1 MAFDLAGK
9 AVKNLRLPTV
19 NYNNSTIKIIPAQE
33 GDINSRFLSVTLFDD
48 RGTISLDYYTKA
60 TLNVTLPDGELQM
73 AEGEIDKD
81 KNIVVCKI
89 AGSMLSQLGKVSCD
103 ILLTGSD
110 ASGTATSLTSQ
121 TFYLF
126 VSKSQAGDDAIKG
139 SDDDTLIVQLLNGVS
154 ELEGNVETVKAYV
167 DYTYLPKYRLG
178 TSPLLHFGGF
188 IGSSTAYLIAHL
200 SEVID
205 PSAVYFVAKGGK
217 ETYIKPELITEEL
230 KTKYHVP
237 SGMSNDARYYIPIT
251 DELIVLEY
259 YISSTEAYYYLHTS
273 ADSIGTVEEVY
284 VGKAQNLID
293 DSYDS
298 YYNLWSARKTK
309 ECIDALRQS
318 ANYTV
323 PVVDSPP
330 TAHLPTEQGQMYM
343 EERTNKVYIAVEDD
357 GGTPVWKEVPFSE
370 SIDGKLD
377 KITTTD
383 GYNRAY
389 GVSFEGN
396 QMSFRVANSALAS
409 ALVQRDSNG
418 NIKAG
423 TPVEDTD
430 AVPKS
435 YADGKVDDSTTDTEH
450 AWSGSKVNNALNGL
464 AQGMSGMGNGLTQAI
479 NGKLD
484 KITTASSNSKVYGIE
499 KDGSQT
505 SFIVATGTTIG
516 GIPMWDGN
524 GALKTNAPVNNTDCA
539 NKKYVDAI
547 KPILGGASDPDTAT
561 DAGFLGRLY
570 VNEAS
575 GKLFYAAQNVSS
587 GSYEWR
593 DICSPK
599 AIKQTSAPTGSTVGY
614 VGQLCLVGSSEF
626 SPFDVYICVYS
637 NPADNQYLWH
647 KMCTTEAPS

>member
-154 ELEGNVETVKAYV
+154 ELEGNIETVKAYV

-178 TSPLLHFGGF
+178 SSPLLHFGGF
-188 IGSSTAYLIAHL
+188 SESSTEYQIDHL

-230 KTKYHVP
+230 KTKYHVL
-237 SGMSNDARYYIPIT
+237 SGMGNDARYYIPIT

-259 YISSTEAYYYLHTS
+259 YIRSTEAYYYLHTS

-284 VGKAQNLID
+284 VGKAQKLID

-377 KITTTD
+377 KSNITQSTGQSTTAVMSQKATTVEINALKSD
-383 GYNRAY
+383 ITDLQTALI
-389 GVSFEGN
+389 GVSD
-396 QMSFRVANSALAS
+396 L
-409 ALVQRDSNG
+409 
-418 NIKAG
+418 
-423 TPVEDTD
+423 
-430 AVPKS
+430 
-435 YADGKVDDSTTDTEH
+435 
-450 AWSGSKVNNALNGL
+450 
-464 AQGMSGMGNGLTQAI
+464 
-479 NGKLD
+479 
-484 KITTASSNSKVYGIE
+484 
-499 KDGSQT
+499 
-505 SFIVATGTTIG
+505 IG
-516 GIPMWDGN
+516 G
-524 GALKTNAPVNNTDCA
+524 
-539 NKKYVDAI
+539 DA
-547 KPILGGASDPDTAT
+547 
-561 DAGFLGRLY
+561 
-570 VNEAS
+570 
-575 GKLFYAAQNVSS
+575 
-587 GSYEWR
+587 
-593 DICSPK
+593 
-599 AIKQTSAPTGSTVGY
+599 
-614 VGQLCLVGSSEF
+614 
-626 SPFDVYICVYS
+626 
-637 NPADNQYLWH
+637 
-647 KMCTTEAPS
+647 